1 MSEKI
6 IKFNSNYKNG
16 ERKILKKE
24 TEEILKTLENEYG
37 FNKCKE
43 TARNYATYIEL
54 KKKEKINWGT
64 YNLFI
69 KNSSDY
75 VSSKKL
81 VDAVEKILIAEKL
94 IKFGSKYVERD
105 DIKIEKPDDKKV
117 RKDKKEKKEIKEDL
131 IIIDTNVIDADL
143 THYKKEIMDFMIR
156 FPEKIY
162 ILVDNENYRFKR
174 DGEINAYFSDYITW
188 YMEIEEISKEN
199 NQDYIK
205 KILEENNLDLEP
217 ENTFVEALSEEAFWK
232 VRDELTNII
241 LECKAKNIK
250 KINDETIK
258 NKLKRKYYKEKR
270 KNDKT
275 KGLEDLENMIGMKDV
290 KEQIEKVVNF
300 VKVSKDRKNMPMLH
314 MCFLG
319 NPGTGKTTVAR
330 VVGKIF
336 AEEKI
341 LSEKEK
347 FVEVHGRDLIA
358 KYVGWTAQTTKDKV
372 KQAENGVLF
381 IDEAYSLQP
390 RNHAGFEEEAIA
402 TLIKEMEDKRDNLC
416 VIMAGYTDEMEE
428 LLKTNPGFN
437 SRIQFKI
444 DFPDYTEEEL
454 YEIFKQLAKKEK
466 YKISPNIKRTLLEY
480 FKMVKRKENFGN
492 AREVRNLFE
501 KIKFEQASRVCKNNE
516 EKMDIIKKADIEHV
530 VCKIEKPKQEK
541 IKIGF

>member
-1 MSEKI
+1 MAGKVV
-6 IKFNSNYKNG
+6 KFDSNYKNG

-24 TEEILKTLENEYG
+24 TEEILKTLEKEYG

-69 KNSSDY
+69 KNNSNY

-81 VDAVEKILIAEKL
+81 VDAIEKILKAEK
-94 IKFGSKYVERD
+94 IINTCGKYVDRD
-105 DIKIEKPDDKKV
+105 DIKIEKP
-117 RKDKKEKKEIKEDL
+117 KDKKDRREKKEIQEEL
-131 IIIDTNVIDADL
+131 IIIDTNVIDSDL
-143 THYKKEIMDFMIR
+143 TYNKKEIMEYMVKY
-156 FPEKIY
+156 PEKIY
-162 ILVDNENYRFKR
+162 ILVDNETFRFKR
-174 DGEINAYFSDYITW
+174 DGEINAYFGDYITW

-205 KILEENNLDLEP
+205 KVLEENNFKIDQQ
-217 ENTFVEALSEEAFWK
+217 NTFVEKLSEQPFWK
-232 VRDELTNII
+232 IRDELTNII
-241 LECKAKNIK
+241 LECKAKNIN
-250 KINDETIK
+250 KIDDETIK
-258 NKLKRKYYKEKR
+258 NKLKRKYYKEDK
-270 KNDKT
+270 KKDKT
-275 KGLEDLENMIGMKDV
+275 KGLEDLDSMIGMKEV

-341 LSEKEK
+341 LSEKER

-372 KQAENGVLF
+372 EQAANGVLF

-390 RNHAGFEEEAIA
+390 RDHKGFEEEAIA
-402 TLIKEMEDKRDNLC
+402 TLIKEMEDKRDKLC
-416 VIMAGYTDEMEE
+416 VIMAGYTNEMEE
-428 LLKTNPGFN
+428 LLSANPGFN

-444 DFPDYTEEEL
+444 EFPDYTEEEL

-466 YKISPNIKRTLLEY
+466 YKISPNIKQILLEY
-480 FKMVKRKENFGN
+480 FKVERKKENFGN

-501 KIKFEQASRVCKNNE
+501 KVKFEQASRICKNKE
-516 EKMDIIKKADIEHV
+516 DKIDVIKKADIENIV
-530 VCKIEKPKQEK
+530 LKNTEPKTEK
-541 IKIGF
+541 IKIGFC

>member
-1 MSEKI
+1 MSGKV
-6 IKFNSNYKNG
+6 IKFDSNYKNG

-24 TEEILKTLENEYG
+24 TEEILKTLEKEYG
-37 FNKCKE
+37 FDKCKE

-54 KKKEKINWGT
+54 KKKDKINWGT

-69 KNSSDY
+69 KNNSDY

-81 VDAVEKILIAEKL
+81 VDAVEKILKAEKI
-94 IKFGSKYVERD
+94 IKTCGKYVDKDE
-105 DIKIEKPDDKKV
+105 IKIEKP
-117 RKDKKEKKEIKEDL
+117 KDKKEKNDKKEVKEDL
-131 IIIDTNVIDADL
+131 IIIDSNVIDSDL
-143 THYKKEIMDFMIR
+143 SHYKKEIMDFMIK

-162 ILVDNENYRFKR
+162 ILVDNDNYRFKR

-205 KILEENNLDLEP
+205 KILEENSFKIDP
-217 ENTFVEALSEEAFWK
+217 ENTFVEKLSEEPFWK
-232 VRDELTNII
+232 VRDEITNII

-250 KINDETIK
+250 KINDEIIK
-258 NKLKRKYYKEKR
+258 NKLKRKYYKENNK
-270 KNDKT
+270 KDKT
-275 KGLEDLENMIGMKDV
+275 KGLEDLDSMIGMKEV

-300 VKVSKDRKNMPMLH
+300 IKVSKDRKNMPMLH

-341 LSEKEK
+341 LSEKNT

-372 KQAENGVLF
+372 RQAENGVLF

-402 TLIKEMEDKRDNLC
+402 TLIKEMEDKRDKLC
-416 VIMAGYTDEMEE
+416 VIMAGYTEEMEE
-428 LLKTNPGFN
+428 LLSANPGFN

-444 DFPDYTEEEL
+444 DFPDYTEGEL
-454 YEIFKQLAKKEK
+454 YEIFKQLARKEK
-466 YKISPNIKRTLLEY
+466 YKISPNIKQILLEY
-480 FKMVKRKENFGN
+480 FKIERKKENFGN

-501 KIKFEQASRVCKNNE
+501 KVKFEQANRVSKNKE
-516 EKMDIIKKADIEHV
+516 EKIDVIKKLDIEQV
-530 VCKIEKPKQEK
+530 VCKIERPKQEK

>member
-1 MSEKI
+1 MSGKVV
-6 IKFNSNYKNG
+6 KFDSNYKNR
-16 ERKILKKE
+16 EKKILKKE

-69 KNSSDY
+69 KNNSDY

-81 VDAVEKILIAEKL
+81 VDAVEKILKAEKI
-94 IKFGSKYVERD
+94 IKTCGKYVDRD
-105 DIKIEKPDDKKV
+105 DIKIEKTGN
-117 RKDKKEKKEIKEDL
+117 RRDKKEKKEIKEDL
-131 IIIDTNVIDADL
+131 IIIDSDVIDSDL
-143 THYKKEIMDFMIR
+143 IHYKKEIMDFMIK

-162 ILVDNENYRFKR
+162 ILVDNDNYRFKR

-199 NQDYIK
+199 NEDYIK
-205 KILEENNLDLEP
+205 KILEENAVDLEP
-217 ENTFVEALSEEAFWK
+217 ENTFVEALSEESFWR

-250 KINDETIK
+250 KINDEIIK
-258 NKLKRKYYKEKR
+258 NKLKRKYYKDVK

-275 KGLEDLENMIGMKDV
+275 KGLEDLDSMIGMKEV
-290 KEQIEKVVNF
+290 KEQIEKIINF
-300 VKVSKDRKNMPMLH
+300 VKVSKDRKKLPMLH

-341 LSEKEK
+341 FSEKEK

-372 KQAENGVLF
+372 KQAEDGVLF

-390 RNHAGFEEEAIA
+390 RDHRGFEEEAIA

-416 VIMAGYTDEMEE
+416 VIMAGYTNEMDE
-428 LLKTNPGFN
+428 LLQANPGFN

-466 YKISPNIKRTLLEY
+466 YKISPNIKQTVLEY
-480 FKMVKRKENFGN
+480 FKNEKKKENFGN

-501 KIKFEQASRVCKNNE
+501 KVKFEQASRICKNKE
-516 EKMDIIKKADIEHV
+516 ENINTIKNV
-530 VCKIEKPKQEK
+530 VQKTEKPKQEK